1 MQNLT
6 NQQNRVMKKGIR
18 NLFLGATVIA
28 VSAVVASVTTYKVLE
43 NGKIMSANVAEEKN
57 GLQLHKASMP
67 QTFNMQERVDLTEAA
82 DKSLH
87 AVVHIKST
95 ENSKTRTIRR
105 APDIYDFFF
114 GDGMGRQQEVRTQPR
129 VGFGSGVI
137 LTEDGYI
144 VTNNHVIDGA
154 DEIDVT
160 LNDNRTFKG
169 RLIGSD
175 DKTDLALIKIEVDEK
190 LPALPVGDS
199 DELKVGEWVLAVGNP
214 FNLTSTVTAGIVSAK
229 ARTLGVY
236 NGGIESFI
244 QTDAA
249 INQGNSG
256 GALVNARGELVG
268 INAVLTSPTGSY
280 AGYGF
285 AIPTS
290 IMTKVVSDLKEFG
303 AVQRAILG
311 IMGGTVTSELV
322 EQKDLGVVDGVYV
335 SEILPEGAAEEAG
348 IEVGDV
354 IVAVDGSK
362 IKNMAQ
368 MQEMFTKHQP
378 GDKVELTVV
387 RKKKEKKIDVTLK
400 NVQGNTNV
408 VKNADLDMLG
418 ATFKELDDKDKRLY
432 KVNYGL
438 KVLDVSKGR
447 FADAGIKKGF
457 VVLKV
462 NNNPVK
468 SIDDMQKAIKQA
480 NSSSDQVLFIAGM
493 TPSGKR
499 AYFSVD
505 LTQE

>member
-1 MQNLT
+1 
-6 NQQNRVMKKGIR
+6 MKKGIR
-18 NLFLGATVIA
+18 NLFLGATVVA
-28 VSAVVASVTTYKVLE
+28 VSAAVASVTTYKVL
-43 NGKIMSANVAEEKN
+43 GKRDVAAQAVSADS
-57 GLQLHKASMP
+57 GLQIHKASMP
-67 QTFNMQERVDLTEAA
+67 QAFGMQERVDLTDAA

-95 ENSKTRTIRR
+95 ENSKTRTVRT

-114 GDGMGRQQEVRTQPR
+114 GDGMGRQQEIRTQPR

-160 LNDNRTFKG
+160 LNDNRSFKG
-169 RLIGSD
+169 RLVGSD

-290 IMTKVVSDLKEFG
+290 IMTKVVSDLKQFG
-303 AVQRAILG
+303 TVQRAILG

-322 EQKDLGVVDGVYV
+322 ELKDLGVVDGVYV
-335 SEILPEGAAEEAG
+335 SEILPDGAAEDAG

-362 IKNMAQ
+362 VKNMAQ

-387 RKKKEKKIDVTLK
+387 RNKKEKKIDVTLK
-400 NVQGNTNV
+400 NVQGNTSV

-438 KVLDVSKGR
+438 KVLDVAKGR

-462 NNNPVK
+462 NNTPVK
-468 SIDDMQKAIKQA
+468 SVDDMQKAVKQA
-480 NSSSDQVLFIAGM
+480 NSSSDQVLFIAGV

>member
-1 MQNLT
+1 
-6 NQQNRVMKKGIR
+6 MKKEIR
-18 NLFLGATVIA
+18 NLFLGATVVA
-28 VSAVVASVTTYKVLE
+28 VSAAVASVTTYKVLE
-43 NGKIMSANVAEEKN
+43 KRDVAAQIVAADS
-57 GLQLHKASMP
+57 GLQIHKASMP
-67 QTFNMQERVDLTEAA
+67 QTFGMQERVDLTDAA

-95 ENSKTRTIRR
+95 ENSKTRTVRR

-114 GDGMGRQQEVRTQPR
+114 GDGMGRQQEIRTQPR

-160 LNDNRTFKG
+160 LNDNRSFKG
-169 RLIGSD
+169 RLVGSD

-290 IMTKVVSDLKEFG
+290 IMTKVVSDLKQFG
-303 AVQRAILG
+303 TVQRAILG

-335 SEILPEGAAEEAG
+335 SEILPDGAAEDAG

-362 IKNMAQ
+362 VKNMAQ

-387 RKKKEKKIDVTLK
+387 RNKKEKKVDVTLK
-400 NVQGNTNV
+400 NVQGNTSV

-438 KVLDVSKGR
+438 KVLDVAKGR

-462 NNNPVK
+462 NNTPVK
-468 SIDDMQKAIKQA
+468 SVDDMQKAVKQA
-480 NSSSDQVLFIAGM
+480 NSSSDQVLFIAGV

>member
-1 MQNLT
+1 
-6 NQQNRVMKKGIR
+6 MKKEIR
-18 NLFLGATVIA
+18 NLFLGATVVA
-28 VSAVVASVTTYKVLE
+28 VSAAVASVTTYKVLE
-43 NGKIMSANVAEEKN
+43 KRDVAAQAVAADS
-57 GLQLHKASMP
+57 GLQIHKASMP
-67 QTFNMQERVDLTEAA
+67 QTFGMQERVDLTDAA

-95 ENSKTRTIRR
+95 ENSKTRTVRR

-114 GDGMGRQQEVRTQPR
+114 GDGMGRQQEIRTQPR

-160 LNDNRTFKG
+160 LNDNRSFKG
-169 RLIGSD
+169 RLVGSD

-290 IMTKVVSDLKEFG
+290 IMTKVVSDLKQFG
-303 AVQRAILG
+303 TVQRAILG

-335 SEILPEGAAEEAG
+335 SEILPDGAAEDAG

-362 IKNMAQ
+362 VKNMAQ

-387 RKKKEKKIDVTLK
+387 RNKKEKKVDVTLK
-400 NVQGNTNV
+400 NVQGNTSV

-438 KVLDVSKGR
+438 KVLDVAKGR

-462 NNNPVK
+462 NNTPVK
-468 SIDDMQKAIKQA
+468 SVDDMQKAVKQA
-480 NSSSDQVLFIAGM
+480 NSSSDQVLFIAGV

>member
-1 MQNLT
+1 
-6 NQQNRVMKKGIR
+6 
-18 NLFLGATVIA
+18 
-28 VSAVVASVTTYKVLE
+28 
-43 NGKIMSANVAEEKN
+43 
-57 GLQLHKASMP
+57 MP
-67 QTFNMQERVDLTEAA
+67 QAFGMQERVDLTDAA

-95 ENSKTRTIRR
+95 ENSKTRTVRT
-105 APDIYDFFF
+105 APDIYDLFF
-114 GDGMGRQQEVRTQPR
+114 GDGMGRQQEIRTQPR

-160 LNDNRTFKG
+160 LNDNRSFKG
-169 RLIGSD
+169 RLVGSD

-290 IMTKVVSDLKEFG
+290 IMTKVVSDLKQFG
-303 AVQRAILG
+303 TVQRAILG

-335 SEILPEGAAEEAG
+335 SEILPDGAAEDAG

-362 IKNMAQ
+362 VKNMAQ

-387 RKKKEKKIDVTLK
+387 RNKKEKKVDVTLK
-400 NVQGNTNV
+400 NVQGNTSV

-438 KVLDVSKGR
+438 KVLDVAKGR

-462 NNNPVK
+462 NNTPVK
-468 SIDDMQKAIKQA
+468 SVDDMQKAVKQA
-480 NSSSDQVLFIAGM
+480 NSSSDQVLFIAGV

>member
-1 MQNLT
+1 
-6 NQQNRVMKKGIR
+6 MKKGIR
-18 NLFLGATVIA
+18 NLFLGATVVA
-28 VSAVVASVTTYKVLE
+28 VSAAVASVTTYKVLE
-43 NGKIMSANVAEEKN
+43 KRDVAVQAVSADS
-57 GLQLHKASMP
+57 GLQIHKASMP
-67 QTFNMQERVDLTEAA
+67 QTFGMQERVDLTDAA

-95 ENSKTRTIRR
+95 ENSKTRTVRT

-114 GDGMGRQQEVRTQPR
+114 GDGMGRQQEIRTQPR

-160 LNDNRTFKG
+160 LNDNRSFKG
-169 RLIGSD
+169 RLVGSD

-290 IMTKVVSDLKEFG
+290 IMTKVVSDLKQFG
-303 AVQRAILG
+303 TVQRAILG

-335 SEILPEGAAEEAG
+335 SEILPDGAAEDAG

-362 IKNMAQ
+362 VKNMAQ

-387 RKKKEKKIDVTLK
+387 RNKKEKKVDVTLK
-400 NVQGNTNV
+400 NVQGNTSV

-438 KVLDVSKGR
+438 KVLDVAKGR

-462 NNNPVK
+462 NNTPVK
-468 SIDDMQKAIKQA
+468 SVDDMQKAVKQA
-480 NSSSDQVLFIAGM
+480 NSSSDQVLFIAGV

>member
-1 MQNLT
+1 
-6 NQQNRVMKKGIR
+6 MKKGIR
-18 NLFLGATVIA
+18 NLFLGATVVA
-28 VSAVVASVTTYKVLE
+28 VSAAVASVTTYKVL
-43 NGKIMSANVAEEKN
+43 GKRDVAAQAVSADS
-57 GLQLHKASMP
+57 GLQIHKASMP
-67 QTFNMQERVDLTEAA
+67 QTFGMQERVDLTDAA

-95 ENSKTRTIRR
+95 ENSKTRTVRT

-114 GDGMGRQQEVRTQPR
+114 GDGMGRQQEIRTQPR

-160 LNDNRTFKG
+160 LNDNRSFKG
-169 RLIGSD
+169 RLVGSD

-290 IMTKVVSDLKEFG
+290 IMTKVVSDLKQFG
-303 AVQRAILG
+303 TVQRAILG

-335 SEILPEGAAEEAG
+335 SEILPDGAAEDAG

-362 IKNMAQ
+362 VKNMAQ

-387 RKKKEKKIDVTLK
+387 RNKKEKKIDVTLK
-400 NVQGNTNV
+400 NVQGNTSV

-438 KVLDVSKGR
+438 KVLDVAKGR

-462 NNNPVK
+462 NNTPVK
-468 SIDDMQKAIKQA
+468 SVDDMQKAVKQA
-480 NSSSDQVLFIAGM
+480 NSSSDQVLFIAGV

>member
-1 MQNLT
+1 M
-6 NQQNRVMKKGIR
+6 
-18 NLFLGATVIA
+18 FLGATVVA
-28 VSAVVASVTTYKVLE
+28 VSAAVASVTTYKVLE
-43 NGKIMSANVAEEKN
+43 RRDVAVQAVSADS
-57 GLQLHKASMP
+57 GLQIHKASMP
-67 QTFNMQERVDLTEAA
+67 QTFGMQERVDLTDAA

-95 ENSKTRTIRR
+95 ENSKTRTVRT

-114 GDGMGRQQEVRTQPR
+114 GDGMGRQQEIRTQPR

-160 LNDNRTFKG
+160 LNDNRSFKG
-169 RLIGSD
+169 RLVGSD

-290 IMTKVVSDLKEFG
+290 IMTKVVSDLKQFG
-303 AVQRAILG
+303 TVQRAILG

-335 SEILPEGAAEEAG
+335 SEILPDGAAEDAG

-362 IKNMAQ
+362 VKNMAQ

-387 RKKKEKKIDVTLK
+387 RNKKEKKIDVTLK
-400 NVQGNTNV
+400 NVQGNTSV

-438 KVLDVSKGR
+438 KVLDVAKGR

-462 NNNPVK
+462 NNTPVK
-468 SIDDMQKAIKQA
+468 SVDDMQKAVKQA
-480 NSSSDQVLFIAGM
+480 NSSSDQVLFIAGV

>member
-1 MQNLT
+1 
-6 NQQNRVMKKGIR
+6 MKKEIR
-18 NLFLGATVIA
+18 NLFLGATVVA
-28 VSAVVASVTTYKVLE
+28 VSAAVASVTTYKVLE
-43 NGKIMSANVAEEKN
+43 KRDVAAQIVAADS
-57 GLQLHKASMP
+57 GLQIHKASMP
-67 QTFNMQERVDLTEAA
+67 QTFGMQERVDLTDAA

-95 ENSKTRTIRR
+95 ENSKTRTVRR

-114 GDGMGRQQEVRTQPR
+114 GDGMGRQQEIRTQPR

-160 LNDNRTFKG
+160 LNDNRSFKG
-169 RLIGSD
+169 RLVGSD

-199 DELKVGEWVLAVGNP
+199 DELKVGEGVLAVGNP

-290 IMTKVVSDLKEFG
+290 IMTKVVSDLKQFG
-303 AVQRAILG
+303 TVQRAILG

-335 SEILPEGAAEEAG
+335 SEILPDGAAEDAG

-362 IKNMAQ
+362 VKNMAQ

-387 RKKKEKKIDVTLK
+387 RNKKEKKVDVTLK
-400 NVQGNTNV
+400 NVQGNTSV

-438 KVLDVSKGR
+438 KVLDVAKGR

-462 NNNPVK
+462 NNTPVK
-468 SIDDMQKAIKQA
+468 SVDDMQKAVKQA
-480 NSSSDQVLFIAGM
+480 NSSSDQVLFITGV

>member
-1 MQNLT
+1 
-6 NQQNRVMKKGIR
+6 MKMGIK
-18 NLFLGATVIA
+18 NLFFGTA
-28 VSAVVASVTTYKVLE
+28 VVVASAAVASITTYKVIE
-43 NGKIMSANVAEEKN
+43 RNNKVEITETKTI
-57 GLQLHKASMP
+57 GLPIQQAAFTQPSTP
-67 QTFNMQERVDLTEAA
+67 QQYIDLTDAA
-82 DKSLH
+82 DKSIH

-95 ENSKTRTIRR
+95 QNSKTQTIRR

-114 GDGMGRQQEVRTQPR
+114 GDGMGRQQEIRTQPR

-144 VTNNHVIDGA
+144 VTNHHVIDNA
-154 DEIDVT
+154 DVIDVT
-160 LNDNRTFKG
+160 LNDNRSFKG

-175 DKTDLALIKIEVDEK
+175 ENTDLALIKIEVDEK
-190 LPALPVGDS
+190 LPALPVGNS
-199 DELKVGEWVLAVGNP
+199 DDLKIGEWVLAVGNP

-256 GALVNARGELVG
+256 GALVNAKGELVG
-268 INAVLTSPTGSY
+268 INSVLTSPTGSY

-290 IMTKVVSDLKEFG
+290 IMTKVVNDLKEYG
-303 AVQRAILG
+303 TVQRAILG
-311 IMGGTVTSELV
+311 IMGGTVTSELA
-322 EQKDLGVVDGVYV
+322 EEKDLGTVDGVYV
-335 SEILPEGAAEEAG
+335 SEVMADGGAQEAG

-354 IVAVDGSK
+354 IIAVDGTK

-368 MQEMFTKHQP
+368 MQEVFTKHQP
-378 GDKVELTVV
+378 GDKVKITVL
-387 RKKKEKKIDVTLK
+387 RKKKEKELDVVLK

-418 ATFKELDDKDKRLY
+418 ATFKELDEKELRLY
-432 KVNYGL
+432 KISYGL

-457 VVLKV
+457 IIQKV
-462 NNNPVK
+462 NNTPMK
-468 SIDDMQKAIKQA
+468 SIDDIQKAIKQA
-480 NSSSDQVLFIAGM
+480 NASSDQVLFIAGV

-499 AYFSVD
+499 AYYSVD
-505 LTQE
+505 LSQE